1 MTLHYV
7 YNISIHFSLSL
18 IFDSSTTL
26 VQMMPLLSKL
36 LVHEWNKHNSVKV
49 LYLFFVYWWVRLL
62 QHDQIHNYTLKRG
75 VLYMMSKRSLSSEPM
90 PLQGHCASCLCFDDL
105 HLISLIII
113 LRVSFCS
120 DIWYCN
126 ILTYYLGNILAYY
139 QDNYSRRADSIMA
152 SFQLICHVHFLPESD
167 TF

>member
-1 MTLHYV
+1 MCLKQVISKDMTLHYV
-7 YNISIHFSLSL
+7 YNISIHLSLSL
-18 IFDSSTTL
+18 IFDSSATL
-26 VQMMPLLSKL
+26 VQMMSLLSKL

-49 LYLFFVYWWVRLL
+49 LYLFFVYCWVILL

-75 VLYMMSKRSLSSEPM
+75 GALYDVKKVTFIRANAFARALCVMSLFCWSPSHKS
-90 PLQGHCASCLCFDDL
+90 

-126 ILTYYLGNILAYY
+126 ILTYYLGNIFACYL
-139 QDNYSRRADSIMA
+139 DN
-152 SFQLICHVHFLPESD
+152 
-167 TF
+167 

>member
-1 MTLHYV
+1 
-7 YNISIHFSLSL
+7 
-18 IFDSSTTL
+18 
-26 VQMMPLLSKL
+26 
-36 LVHEWNKHNSVKV
+36 
-49 LYLFFVYWWVRLL
+49 
-62 QHDQIHNYTLKRG
+62 
-75 VLYMMSKRSLSSEPM
+75 MMSKRSLSSEPM

-167 TF
+167 TFRIHRPSVENSLVLIVASVKYNRRSEKNIENCFFHINLRPRA